1 MTTQLLQSQSE
12 QTISEEA
19 LAYLQSAESYEKY
32 QKIGLEFG
40 VENTSKRDMLSGIV
54 LRAIKNI
61 DPIEELPNDLQDFLE
76 ISQDQTNALL
86 KKIGESIL
94 VAIVPQV
101 LGLEQVLKSWG
112 VVINESAFLQEHKEE
127 AETID
132 QFVQTFVEASEEYI
146 EPRIQHRLERLLV
159 DYASGHATKEQ
170 TLAFLIKQEK
180 TGGLEMDQAS
190 AEAILADFDLELGEV
205 EIVTQS
211 KVETIQP
218 VPSVTE
224 PLISVAPEQ
233 TLQLAPIV
241 LAPSVPASPTQPISP
256 APLSVVPVQPKPVES
271 VSAPKIVAFT
281 KEDEAEIA
289 RTLEAKQHVVSA
301 PKPVVSEEDVV
312 ARVCKNPNFQFE
324 DPLLQERCVGIID
337 SRVREVRDAFKT
349 RAQLEKPVDAGGLGV
364 SGRKLSD
371 MTQILEDAFLEYQET
386 IRKAIN
392 AQKKTK
398 LVENKQ
404 EKEQAKLDEKYGELT
419 KQVRKVVDQQ
429 GQVPPVPTGRQAYVG
444 MTQGVGAAVE
454 KGGVKRTPIIRPN
467 MKDVQFERRL
477 VGPIEELSTMTLVEF
492 RRLSEIPER
501 ACEKVLS
508 KIDLLEQQGY
518 DKKVQGVSAWK
529 NAPIYKQYMM
539 IAQETLMGGGQ
550 IQEVISKH
558 KAVGEEMMT
567 LQEYMAILN
576 LNAKMRF

>member
-1 MTTQLLQSQSE
+1 MTSQTQQSNLQQML
-12 QTISEEA
+12 SEEV
-19 LAYLQSAESYEKY
+19 LVYLKSYETY
-32 QKIGLEFG
+32 QKFQEIAVAFG
-40 VENTSKRDMLSGIV
+40 VTDESKLNLITAIF
-54 LRAIKNI
+54 LRALSNRDSIEDLPKNL
-61 DPIEELPNDLQDFLE
+61 ESFLE

-101 LGLEQVLKSWG
+101 PGLEQVLKSWG

-132 QFVQTFVEASEEYI
+132 QFVQAFVEASEEYI

-159 DYASGHATKEQ
+159 DYASGHSTKEQ
-170 TLAFLIKQEK
+170 TLAFLTKQEK

-224 PLISVAPEQ
+224 PLISVAPES
-233 TLQLAPIV
+233 TLQLASIV
-241 LAPSVPASPTQPISP
+241 LTPSVPASPAQPISP
-256 APLSVVPVQPKPVES
+256 APLPVVPVQPKPVES

-301 PKPVVSEEDVV
+301 PKPLLSEEVV
-312 ARVCKNPNFQFE
+312 VTDICKKKDFQFE
-324 DPLLQERCVGIID
+324 DPLLQERCVSIVNA
-337 SRVREVRDAFKT
+337 RVREVRDAFKT
-349 RAQLEKPVDAGGLGV
+349 RIQLEKPVEAGGLGV
-364 SGRKLSD
+364 SGRKLAD
-371 MTQILEDAFLEYQET
+371 MMQVLEDTFVEYQQSARRQ
-386 IRKAIN
+386 ID
-392 AQKKTK
+392 AQKKQK
-398 LVENKQ
+398 PVENKL

-419 KQVRKVVDQQ
+419 KTVRKAVNQIEQ
-429 GQVPPVPTGRQAYVG
+429 IPPGVG
-444 MTQGVGAAVE
+444 MTQGAGGVGGTGE
-454 KGGVKRTPIIRPN
+454 KTGNGMVKRTPIIRPN

-539 IAQETLMGGGQ
+539 IAQETLMGGGK

>member
-1 MTTQLLQSQSE
+1 MTEQEQQSSTRRE
-12 QTISEEA
+12 LSEEV
-19 LAYLQSAESYEKY
+19 LSYLKSDGISKIYDEIAEEA
-32 QKIGLEFG
+32 G
-40 VENTSKRDMLSGIV
+40 VTDSSLLNLFPVVV
-54 LRAIKNI
+54 LRAVLNI
-61 DPIEELPNDLQDFLE
+61 DPLIDLQKNIQEFLQ
-76 ISQDQTNALL
+76 ISESETRVVL
-86 KKIGESIL
+86 KKIGERVL
-94 VAIVPQV
+94 NAIVPQV
-101 LGLEQVLKSWG
+101 PGLEQILKSWG
-112 VVINESAFLQEHKEE
+112 VAINESAFIKVSEE
-127 AETID
+127 QAETID
-132 QFVQTFVEASEEYI
+132 QFVQTFVEDSPEFI

-159 DYASGHATKEQ
+159 DYASGHSTKEQ
-170 TLAFLIKQEK
+170 TLAFLTKQEK

-211 KVETIQP
+211 KAETVQP
-218 VPSVTE
+218 VPLVTE
-224 PLISVAPEQ
+224 PLITVAPES

-241 LAPSVPASPTQPISP
+241 LAPSVSASPAQPISP
-256 APLSVVPVQPKPVES
+256 APLPVVPVQPKPVES

-301 PKPVVSEEDVV
+301 PKPLLSEEVV
-312 ARVCKNPNFQFE
+312 VTDICKKKEFQFE
-324 DPLLQERCVGIID
+324 DPLLQERCVSIVNA
-337 SRVREVRDAFKT
+337 RVREVRDAFKT
-349 RAQLEKPVDAGGLGV
+349 RIQLEKPVDAGGLGV
-364 SGRKLSD
+364 SGRKLAD
-371 MTQILEDAFLEYQET
+371 MMQVLEDTFVEYQQSARRQ
-386 IRKAIN
+386 ID
-392 AQKKTK
+392 AQKKQK
-398 LVENKQ
+398 PVENKL

-429 GQVPPVPTGRQAYVG
+429 GQVPPYVG
-444 MTQGVGAAVE
+444 MTQETGKAMT
-454 KGGVKRTPIIRPN
+454 KRTPIIRPN